1 VTVRPAAA
9 RWDDWRVSPFSLSVA
24 VHKSTGTPVVRLAGE
39 VDVTTR
45 GLEVVLGV
53 LAAKRPRLLLV
64 DLSRL
69 AFIDCAAL
77 GMVLRAQGELRAAG
91 CELALAGP
99 SGGVARLLDL
109 TGTGQVAGVYASAD
123 EAAAAAADRAVV

>member
-1 VTVRPAAA
+1 M
-9 RWDDWRVSPFSLSVA
+9 SLLSLSVA
-24 VHKSTGTPVVRLAGE
+24 VHQSTGAPVVRLAGE

-64 DLSRL
+64 DVSAL

-77 GMVLRAQGELRAAG
+77 GVVLRARRELGAAG

-99 SGGVARLLDL
+99 SGEVARLLDL
-109 TGTGQVAGVYASAD
+109 TGAGQVTQVYASAD
-123 EAAAAAADRAVV
+123 EAAAAAC

>member
-1 VTVRPAAA
+1 
-9 RWDDWRVSPFSLSVA
+9 VSPFSLSFA

-69 AFIDCAAL
+69 AFLDCAAL
-77 GMVLRAQGELRAAG
+77 GMVLRAQTELRASG

-99 SGGVARLLDL
+99 SGEVVRLLDL
-109 TGTGQVAGVYASAD
+109 TGAGKVAGVYASAD
-123 EAAAAAADRAVV
+123 EATAASAERAAV

>member
-1 VTVRPAAA
+1 M
-9 RWDDWRVSPFSLSVA
+9 SLLSLSVA
-24 VHKSTGTPVVRLAGE
+24 VHKSTGAPVVRLAGE

-64 DLSRL
+64 DVSAL

-77 GMVLRAQGELRAAG
+77 GVVLRARRELGAAG

-99 SGGVARLLDL
+99 SGEVARLLDL
-109 TGTGQVAGVYASAD
+109 TGAGQVTQVYASAD
-123 EAAAAAADRAVV
+123 EAAAAAC